1 MNKNTHKRQVFNN
14 KIRVF
19 NQHPREEEN
28 NKDNKDN
35 SKNEEC
41 DVLSFNNFSEFIT
54 KELVLRGI
62 FSYGFNKPSKIQSLA
77 IKEIKEK
84 KDIIAQSQSGT
95 GKTGAFTLGILESID
110 ENKNYPQAMIL
121 AHTRELV
128 LQIEAVIT
136 ELGKYLKDEKGN
148 ALKIAICCGKTSVQQ
163 NTKDVKEAQIVI
175 GTPGRIHHMI
185 RERSFDINKIN
196 LVVLDEADQLLNQD
210 FVEQTKKIIGSL
222 ASSCQIC
229 IFSAT
234 LPREIINMTECFM
247 KNPEKLLIRKEQLS
261 LKLIAQYCI
270 DAEHEDNKLELIEDL
285 YCKFSIA
292 QSIIY
297 VNSIDKAEWLG
308 KTLSEKNH
316 TVGLMHSNLDP
327 AKRLEVMKLFRS
339 GKTRVLISTDLTSR
353 GIDVQQVGIVIN
365 YDLPKDPETYLHR
378 IGRSGRFNKRGVA
391 ISLIGNKKD
400 KFTIKDIENFYRIRI
415 DHMPEIDIINAFLS
429 G

>member
-1 MNKNTHKRQVFNN
+1 MDKTTQKRQVFNS

-19 NQHPREEEN
+19 KQHPRDDRREEKEQ
-28 NKDNKDN
+28 DHEHED
-35 SKNEEC
+35 
-41 DVLSFNNFSEFIT
+41 DVLSFNNFSDFIT
-54 KELVLRGI
+54 KENVLRGI
-62 FSYGFNKPSKIQSLA
+62 FSYGFSKPSKIQSLA
-77 IKEIKEK
+77 IKQIKEK

-110 ENKNYPQAMIL
+110 ENKKYPQAMIL

-128 LQIEAVIT
+128 LQTEAVLT
-136 ELGKYLKDEKGN
+136 ELGKYLKDEKGED
-148 ALKIAICCGKTSVQQ
+148 ALKVAICCGKTSVQQ
-163 NTKDVKEAQIVI
+163 NTKDVKNSQVII

-185 RERSFDINKIN
+185 RERAFDINKIN

-222 ASSCQIC
+222 SSSCQIC

-234 LPREIINMTECFM
+234 LPREVINMTENFM

-261 LKLIAQYCI
+261 LKLIAQYYI
-270 DAEHEDNKLELIEDL
+270 DADHDDNKLELIEDL

-297 VNSIDKAEWLG
+297 VNSIDKAEWLAT
-308 KTLSEKNH
+308 TLDKKNH

-391 ISLIGNKKD
+391 ISLIGSKRD

-415 DHMPEIDIINAFLS
+415 DDMPEIDIINAFLS